1 MLSVYIIHR
10 AERKNNTQI
19 CTRKEQKH
27 TPDANLHMKGYAV
40 NNTPHP
46 TKETPINHSR
56 QFLDKAHA
64 KAKELG
70 LRPSTIYKL
79 GFLEYF
85 NESTFTRLWNN
96 TQSEP
101 RVELE
106 VAIRL
111 SRVLGLNLSD
121 AIGFEIPIT
130 SPLVKTAD
138 AEISR
143 NTSEVL
149 VQRRE
154 RIEELNAENEALR
167 AELKEK
173 DEKLLNIHAEYNRR
187 IDALYTELKSCRDK
201 LDEANQKLIDKTE
214 KRSDKILELLESF
227 VIRGE

>member
-1 MLSVYIIHR
+1 M
-10 AERKNNTQI
+10 NNTQ
-19 CTRKEQKH
+19 
-27 TPDANLHMKGYAV
+27 
-40 NNTPHP
+40 HP

-56 QFLDKAHA
+56 LFLDKAHA

-96 TQSEP
+96 TQTEP

-111 SRVLGLNLSD
+111 SRVLGLNLAD
-121 AIGFEIPIT
+121 AIGVEIPIT
-130 SPLVKTAD
+130 SPLIKNAD

-149 VQRRE
+149 SQRRE
-154 RIEELNAENEALR
+154 QIEELKAENEALS

-187 IDALYTELKSCRDK
+187 IDALYAELKSCRDK
-201 LDEANQKLIDKTE
+201 LDSAYNQLTACEKQHSEKLYP
-214 KRSDKILELLESF
+214 ILEMLAEKKHNHK
-227 VIRGE
+227 

>member
-1 MLSVYIIHR
+1 M
-10 AERKNNTQI
+10 NNTQ
-19 CTRKEQKH
+19 
-27 TPDANLHMKGYAV
+27 
-40 NNTPHP
+40 HP
-46 TKETPINHSR
+46 TKEIPINHSR
-56 QFLDKAHA
+56 LFLDKAHA

-96 TQSEP
+96 TQTEP

-111 SRVLGLNLSD
+111 SRVLALNLSD

-130 SPLVKTAD
+130 SPLIKNAD

-149 VQRRE
+149 SQRRE
-154 RIEELNAENEALR
+154 QIEELKAENEALS

-187 IDALYTELKSCRDK
+187 IDALYAELKSCRDK
-201 LDEANQKLIDKTE
+201 LDNAYNQLTACEKQHSEKLYP
-214 KRSDKILELLESF
+214 ILEMLAEKKHNHK
-227 VIRGE
+227 

>member
-1 MLSVYIIHR
+1 M
-10 AERKNNTQI
+10 
-19 CTRKEQKH
+19 
-27 TPDANLHMKGYAV
+27 

-46 TKETPINHSR
+46 VKEIPINHSR
-56 QFLDKAHA
+56 LFLDKAHA

-154 RIEELNAENEALR
+154 QIEELNAENEALR
-167 AELKEK
+167 SELKEK
-173 DEKLLNIHAEYNRR
+173 DEKLLNIHADYNRR

-201 LDEANQKLIDKTE
+201 LDAVNRNMIERE
-214 KRSDKILELLESF
+214 KEHSDKLHEVLGAFSKGDLNGRIAHQ
-227 VIRGE
+227 I

>member
-1 MLSVYIIHR
+1 M
-10 AERKNNTQI
+10 
-19 CTRKEQKH
+19 
-27 TPDANLHMKGYAV
+27 HMKGYAV

-56 QFLDKAHA
+56 LFLDKAHA

-70 LRPSTIYKL
+70 LRPTTIYKL

-173 DEKLLNIHAEYNRR
+173 DEKLLNIHADYNRR

-201 LDEANQKLIDKTE
+201 LDAVNRNMIERE
-214 KRSDKILELLESF
+214 KEHSDRMYEFLHESNK
-227 VIRGE
+227 

>member
-1 MLSVYIIHR
+1 
-10 AERKNNTQI
+10 
-19 CTRKEQKH
+19 
-27 TPDANLHMKGYAV
+27 MKGYAV

-56 QFLDKAHA
+56 LFLDKAHT

-149 VQRRE
+149 IQRRE

-173 DEKLLNIHAEYNRR
+173 DEKLLNIHADYNRR
-187 IDALYTELKSCRDK
+187 IDALYAELKSCRDK
-201 LDEANQKLIDKTE
+201 LDTVNRNMIERE
-214 KRSDKILELLESF
+214 KEHSDRMYEFLHESNK
-227 VIRGE
+227 

>member
-1 MLSVYIIHR
+1 M
-10 AERKNNTQI
+10 
-19 CTRKEQKH
+19 
-27 TPDANLHMKGYAV
+27 

-46 TKETPINHSR
+46 EKELPINHSR
-56 QFLDKAHA
+56 LFLDKAHA
-64 KAKELG
+64 KAKELS

-121 AIGFEIPIT
+121 AIGIEIPIT
-130 SPLVKTAD
+130 SALVENVD

-143 NTSEVL
+143 NTGEVL
-149 VQRRE
+149 SQRRE
-154 RIEELNAENEALR
+154 QIEELKTENETLR
-167 AELKEK
+167 TELKEK
-173 DEKLLNIHAEYNRR
+173 DEKLLNIHADYNRR
-187 IDALYTELKSCRDK
+187 IDALYAELKSCRDK
-201 LDEANQKLIDKTE
+201 LDAVNSNIIERE
-214 KRSDKILELLESF
+214 KEHSDRMYEVLHNMNK
-227 VIRGE
+227 

>member
-1 MLSVYIIHR
+1 M
-10 AERKNNTQI
+10 NNTQ
-19 CTRKEQKH
+19 
-27 TPDANLHMKGYAV
+27 
-40 NNTPHP
+40 HP
-46 TKETPINHSR
+46 AKETPINHSR
-56 QFLDKAHA
+56 LFLDKAHA

-121 AIGFEIPIT
+121 AIGIEIPIT
-130 SPLVKTAD
+130 SALVKNVD

-143 NTSEVL
+143 NTGEVL
-149 VQRRE
+149 SQRRE
-154 RIEELNAENEALR
+154 QIEELKAENEALS

-173 DEKLLNIHAEYNRR
+173 DKKLLNIHAEYNRR
-187 IDALYTELKSCRDK
+187 IDALYAELKSCRDK
-201 LDEANQKLIDKTE
+201 LDAVNRNMIERE
-214 KRSDKILELLESF
+214 KEHSDRMYEFLHESNK
-227 VIRGE
+227 

>member
-1 MLSVYIIHR
+1 M
-10 AERKNNTQI
+10 NNTQ
-19 CTRKEQKH
+19 
-27 TPDANLHMKGYAV
+27 
-40 NNTPHP
+40 HP
-46 TKETPINHSR
+46 TKEIPINHSR
-56 QFLDKAHA
+56 LFLDKAHA

-96 TQSEP
+96 TQTEP

-111 SRVLGLNLSD
+111 SRVLGLNLAD
-121 AIGFEIPIT
+121 AIGVEIPIT
-130 SPLVKTAD
+130 SPLIKNAD

-149 VQRRE
+149 TRRRE
-154 RIEELNAENEALR
+154 QIEELKAENEALS

-187 IDALYTELKSCRDK
+187 IDALYAELKSCRDK
-201 LDEANQKLIDKTE
+201 LDSAYNQLTACEKQHSEKLYP
-214 KRSDKILELLESF
+214 ILEMLAEKKHNHK
-227 VIRGE
+227 

>member
-1 MLSVYIIHR
+1 M
-10 AERKNNTQI
+10 
-19 CTRKEQKH
+19 
-27 TPDANLHMKGYAV
+27 HMKGYAV

-56 QFLDKAHA
+56 LFLDKAHT

-70 LRPSTIYKL
+70 LRPTTIYKL

-121 AIGFEIPIT
+121 AIGIEIPIT
-130 SPLVKTAD
+130 SALVKNAD
-138 AEISR
+138 AEIAR
-143 NTSEVL
+143 NTGEVL
-149 VQRRE
+149 SQRRE
-154 RIEELNAENEALR
+154 KIEVLESANSAL
-167 AELKEK
+167 K
-173 DEKLLNIHAEYNRR
+173 DELRIKNETLQTIHADYNRR
-187 IDALYTELKSCRDK
+187 LDALYAELKSCREK
-201 LDEANQKLIDKTE
+201 LDAVNQRLIDKTNE
-214 KRSDKILELLESF
+214 RSDKILELLESI

>member
-1 MLSVYIIHR
+1 
-10 AERKNNTQI
+10 
-19 CTRKEQKH
+19 
-27 TPDANLHMKGYAV
+27 MKGYAV
-40 NNTPHP
+40 NNTQHP
-46 TKETPINHSR
+46 TKEIPINHSR
-56 QFLDKAHA
+56 LFLDKAHA

-96 TQSEP
+96 TQTEP

-111 SRVLGLNLSD
+111 SRVLGLNLAD
-121 AIGFEIPIT
+121 AIGVEIPIT
-130 SPLVKTAD
+130 SPLIKNAD

-149 VQRRE
+149 TRRRE
-154 RIEELNAENEALR
+154 QIEELKAENEALS

-187 IDALYTELKSCRDK
+187 IDALYAELKSCRDK
-201 LDEANQKLIDKTE
+201 LDSAYNQLTACEKQHSEKLYP
-214 KRSDKILELLESF
+214 ILEMLAEKKHNHK
-227 VIRGE
+227 

>member
-1 MLSVYIIHR
+1 
-10 AERKNNTQI
+10 
-19 CTRKEQKH
+19 
-27 TPDANLHMKGYAV
+27 MKGYAV

-56 QFLDKAHA
+56 LFLDKAHT

-70 LRPSTIYKL
+70 LRPTTIYKL

-121 AIGFEIPIT
+121 AIGIEIPIT
-130 SPLVKTAD
+130 SALVKNAD
-138 AEISR
+138 AEIAR
-143 NTSEVL
+143 NTGEVL
-149 VQRRE
+149 SQRRE
-154 RIEELNAENEALR
+154 QIEELKSENEALS

-173 DEKLLNIHAEYNRR
+173 DEKLLNIHADYNRR
-187 IDALYTELKSCRDK
+187 IDALYAELKACRDK
-201 LDEANQKLIDKTE
+201 LDSANRCMIERE
-214 KRSDKILELLESF
+214 KEHSDKLHEVLGAF
-227 VIRGE
+227 ANKR